1 MMHRDNAHQNF
12 TINGSASLIRFESN
26 GNNAF
31 DDLKQNLSPSKRMR
45 LYRTQA
51 PMRMNDF
58 SSSDDSL
65 FSDEVPSVPQ
75 IAESADASDSGSSE
89 ISYRQQMYETL
100 EHDINKI
107 LVSPA
112 LDDE

>member
-1 MMHRDNAHQNF
+1 
-12 TINGSASLIRFESN
+12 
-26 GNNAF
+26 
-31 DDLKQNLSPSKRMR
+31 MR

-51 PMRMNDF
+51 PIRMNDL
-58 SSSDDSL
+58 SSRDDSL

-107 LVSPA
+107 LVNPA